1 MPSREDSPIDSH
13 LLRWEIVPVPGVADL
28 PAAIITQGAPFEH
41 DGMPAEVGML
51 LPANDGPTALVDRLV
66 DRPGQVLDVV
76 TGLFLASAFFNL
88 RVEASRLA
96 AAGCRWVANLPS
108 VDLHDPEFTA
118 QLADVGLDRDREI
131 AALAAFRERGF
142 AIAAVAVDEAGARA
156 AAAIEPDAV
165 IVMPRVGDFAAGFPS
180 LRQRQSAVQAVART
194 LAASDWR
201 GRLLGLGE
209 SRDVESRELWPQ
221 GLDALVCRPRR
232 W

>member
-1 MPSREDSPIDSH
+1 
-13 LLRWEIVPVPGVADL
+13 
-28 PAAIITQGAPFEH
+28 
-41 DGMPAEVGML
+41 MPAEVGML
-51 LPANDGPTALVDRLV
+51 LPANDGPTARWIDSSSGPDKSSTWSQDCSSPVRSSICAS
-66 DRPGQVLDVV
+66 RPP
-76 TGLFLASAFFNL
+76 
-88 RVEASRLA
+88 RLA

-118 QLADVGLDRDREI
+118 QVADVGLDRDREI

-221 GLDALVCRPRR
+221 GARRAGLPAAPLVATNAVVSPTGRTCTSCCKASCARCRGTRR
-232 W
+232 CGYG

>member
-1 MPSREDSPIDSH
+1 
-13 LLRWEIVPVPGVADL
+13 
-28 PAAIITQGAPFEH
+28 
-41 DGMPAEVGML
+41 ML

-66 DRPGQVLDVV
+66 EAPGHPGDIVA
-76 TGLFLASAFFNL
+76 GLFLASVFFNL
-88 RVEASRLA
+88 RVEAARLA

-108 VDLHDPEFTA
+108 VEQHDGEFTA

-142 AIAAVAVDEAGARA
+142 AIAAVVVDEAGARS
-156 AAAIEPDAV
+156 AAAIGPNAV

-180 LRQRQSAVQAVART
+180 LRQRQSAVQSVARALT
-194 LAASDWR
+194 ASGWR
-201 GRLLGLGE
+201 GPLLGLGE

-221 GLDALVCRPRR
+221 GLDALLCRPRR